1 MLNCCLI
8 HQLENTLGG
17 IEELEKRTATLL
29 TPCLAQMALAT
40 DDTLWKSLN
49 YEILLK
55 TKSILPQVRIGA
67 LETVVAIAVKLGDD
81 YLMLLPETIGSL
93 AELLED
99 EDEKVETAMK
109 NAIQKMEDAL
119 GQPVREYF
127 Q

>member
-1 MLNCCLI
+1 M
-8 HQLENTLGG
+8 T
-17 IEELEKRTATLL
+17 
-29 TPCLAQMALAT
+29 LAT

-49 YEILLK
+49 YQIILK

-67 LETVVAIAVKLGDD
+67 LETIVAVAAKLGDD

-99 EDEKVETAMK
+99 EDERVENAMK
-109 NAIQKMEDAL
+109 NAIQKMEDVL
-119 GQPVREYF
+119 GQPIREYF